1 MSRSKKKPQDSGEG
15 VCLEIYGSS
24 EYCIVSHMLSKLGLV
39 CYFLPCYGDA
49 AVIQHAFTGDIVL
62 GPQMPVRMLPYSV
75 DAIAISDMRTLQ
87 QDTHGWCPR
96 RFLKMAELRLEQ
108 EYGLRVRVGFET
120 ECILLKR
127 VEQKNGVD
135 HFVPLETSVYCQSW
149 GFDRAADVVREI
161 CSALEQYG
169 GQKVIHAHGESAHGQ
184 FEFITGHGN
193 IVTQADGY
201 LIRKEIIQHVA
212 NKHGLFA
219 TFLPKYFKDQA
230 GSASHVHVSVERVSN
245 DVGGVDFQ
253 GDNYGLSNDLA
264 RFMAGILNNLN
275 ALVLLTAG
283 SPNSIRRMSPG
294 CWAGAYTFWGY
305 ANKEAPLRMI
315 DAQENHVE
323 YKVFDG
329 TANPYLGLCGLL
341 CAGMDGLAHSRRYVT
356 THDGGQHALIP
367 APIQVNPDTLQTRD
381 ENMKRLPTSFEE
393 AILSFSENL
402 MQWNQS
408 GMMHEWFK
416 ACCDNDD
423 GGMYTTENLR
433 LFFDDY
439 KTVKFAESERFKGM
453 SFEEEVKILFDKY

>member
-1 MSRSKKKPQDSGEG
+1 MSRSKKKPKDSSG
-15 VCLEIYGSS
+15 CLEIYDSS
-24 EYCIVSHMLSKLGLV
+24 EYCILGHGSSKLALV

-62 GPQMPVRMLPYSV
+62 GPQMPVRMLPYSP
-75 DAIAISDMRTLQ
+75 DAIAISDMLLLQ
-87 QDTHGWCPR
+87 QNNSHGWCPR
-96 RFLKMAELRLEQ
+96 RFLKMAELRLKQ
-108 EYGLRVRVGFET
+108 KYGLRVQVGFET

-127 VEQKNGVD
+127 VEQKDGVD

-161 CSALEQYG
+161 CSALEHYG

-184 FEFITGHGN
+184 FEFITGYGDV
-193 IVTQADGY
+193 VTHADGF

-219 TFLPKYFKDQA
+219 TFLPKYFEDQA
-230 GSASHVHVSVERVSN
+230 GSASHVHVSVERVS
-245 DVGGVDFQ
+245 DVGDVDFR

-264 RFMAGILNNLN
+264 RFMAGILSNLN

-315 DAQENHVE
+315 DAKENHVE
-323 YKVFDG
+323 FKVFDG

-341 CAGMDGLAHSRRYVT
+341 CAGMDGLAQSRRYATAHV
-356 THDGGQHALIP
+356 GGQSALIP

-381 ENMKRLPTSFEE
+381 DSMRRLPTSFEE
-393 AILSFSENL
+393 AVLSFSENL

-416 ACCDNDD
+416 ACCDEDD
-423 GGMYTTENLR
+423 ESGVCTTESLR

-439 KTVKFAESERFKGM
+439 KMVKFAESERFKGM
-453 SFEEEVKILFDKY
+453 SFDEEVKILFDKY